1 MIFTWH
7 VATSLSPTCF
17 AFHVLPKWISF
28 PTGRKTLHS
37 PSKREHKCLISSTI
51 LHNFIVTMTTD
62 AQLILV
68 FLNIWA
74 NKLWVKPWI
83 FFLYYPFGFLS
94 IFPIWSGQK
103 FIYLLFVRIFKV
115 MLWLLYDLEKQPTSM
130 SCLLI
135 FFLFIYL
142 FIFFKILK
150 S

>member
-17 AFHVLPKWISF
+17 AFHVLPKRVSF

-68 FLNIWA
+68 ILNIWA

-115 MLWLLYDLEKQPTSM
+115 MLWLLYDLEKQPPSM

-135 FFLFIYL
+135 F
-142 FIFFKILK
+142 
-150 S
+150 